1 MLIYIWACIWGFLS
15 LSLLQ
20 SGEKQEQMTK
30 RNQEL
35 QEEVNILYSLYR
47 EDKQL

>member
-1 MLIYIWACIWGFLS
+1 MLVYIWACIWGF